1 MATEAGDGN
10 NKKEEF
16 CIPRRILSLKMA
28 GQREGGYGKKS

>member
-1 MATEAGDGN
+1 MASDAGDGN

-16 CIPRRILSLKMA
+16 RIPPHILSLKMA